1 MYLFYSGFLLVVSIG
16 SSDKLKGKKKGT
28 ESSQVLLVKE
38 ILAQQGA
45 YLIYIHLNR
54 ATTVMMLMG

>member
-1 MYLFYSGFLLVVSIG
+1 MYLFFSGFLLVVSIG

-45 YLIYIHLNR
+45 YIHLNR